1 MTAVDTGAW
10 IRSNRLGTRMLAI
23 RPEQLS
29 VFEDAVRP
37 TLVAEATQRLAVR
50 HGRYFAALGPAV
62 VRAVVEHG
70 MRRAEQ
76 LGAGTEWGID
86 AVTELVLILGAGF
99 DRDPLLPWVGE
110 FFASAPS
117 GPAAGELPLLSGLV
131 SRYVEETAGPH
142 GVAMRLALQRLAS
155 FEWGA
160 WSVPPMQRRGDASG
174 PVLAALYPEK
184 VSALDRRG
192 LLGTLLRAGE
202 ATATRHG
209 LTDDRGSLLC
219 VVLTLVL
226 GAHFDDDPQF
236 PWARGFTTT
245 AALLDDAYGFLQRVV
260 AAVEA

>member
-1 MTAVDTGAW
+1 MDIGAR
-10 IRSNRLGTRMLAI
+10 IRSNRLETRMLDI

-37 TLVAEATQRLAVR
+37 TLVAEATARLAAR

-76 LGAGTEWGID
+76 LGAGTESGID

-99 DRDPLLPWVGE
+99 DRDPLLPWVVE
-110 FFASAPS
+110 VFASAPS
-117 GPAAGELPLLSGLV
+117 GPAAGQLPLLSGLV

-142 GVAMRLALQRLAS
+142 GVAMRAALQRLAS

-160 WSVPPMQRRGDASG
+160 WSVPPTQRRGDAIGS
-174 PVLAALYPEK
+174 VLAALYPEK
-184 VSALDRRG
+184 VGALDRRG
-192 LLGTLLRAGE
+192 LLGALQHAGE

-209 LTDDRGSLLC
+209 LTDDRGRLLC
-219 VVLTLVL
+219 AVLVLVL

-236 PWARGFTTT
+236 PWARRFTTT
-245 AALLDDAYGFLQRVV
+245 GALLDDAYGFLQRVI
-260 AAVEA
+260 AAAEA